1 VVRTLVRRLVT
12 RRRLLEWET
21 AAESELSV
29 RKRTPVDIYL
39 DWMPALALA
48 LGALVFFTG
57 RRAFFAA
64 LPILLLWACSK
75 WISMWLNLPSR
86 ALRSETSDKDE
97 LFLSGTVLRT
107 WRYFAEFSTE
117 EHNWLIP
124 DNVQEEPAAVA
135 GRMSPTNL
143 GFLLNARQV
152 ACEFGFLTV
161 PEFAEQTLRTLAT
174 MTKLPQSR
182 GHLLNW
188 YDTRTLEPLRPRF
201 VSSVDS
207 GNLVASL
214 WTLQQGCLDLLQRP
228 LLEKQLAQGLADHL
242 RILVDQHAFPQKRF
256 RTFLEQIRKRS
267 WLQRLLAPSE
277 EGLLESDLET
287 KNPKYESHIH
297 WFATESLSRV
307 RNLRKAVQVYVPW
320 MLPEFVPLWKDA
332 TLDFKFDSQSLTI
345 ERLPEVVDRLT
356 ARLQFALDHANGS
369 GDRKALYQR
378 LQAMLPDARSRA
390 LGLIEDLKQI
400 AGTAGKFADEMDFRF
415 LLDSRR
421 KLLSLG
427 FEVESGKHASACYD
441 LLASE
446 ARIAVFVAIAKED
459 IPQDVWFL
467 LGRSHTR
474 EHGFPVLL
482 SWTGTM
488 FEYLMP
494 VLWMRTYPNTL
505 LDNSRIAAVRL
516 QQIYGAENGVPWG
529 ISESAYAK
537 RDEAG
542 IYQYQAFGLPDISL
556 HQGDASALVIS
567 PYSTFLALHVDPSA
581 ALRNLRR
588 MESDGWL
595 GSYGFYEA
603 ADYSTTASR
612 RSWRHR
618 HELVRCWMAHH
629 QGMSLIALANFL
641 HDGVVQ
647 RWFHGDLRVQ
657 ATELLLHEKPA
668 TNVKSL
674 RQLYGAAA

>member
-1 VVRTLVRRLVT
+1 
-12 RRRLLEWET
+12 
-21 AAESELSV
+21 
-29 RKRTPVDIYL
+29 
-39 DWMPALALA
+39 MQ
-48 LGALVFFTG
+48 
-57 RRAFFAA
+57 
-64 LPILLLWACSK
+64 
-75 WISMWLNLPSR
+75 
-86 ALRSETSDKDE
+86 RS
-97 LFLSGTVLRT
+97 
-107 WRYFAEFSTE
+107 
-117 EHNWLIP
+117 H
-124 DNVQEEPAAVA
+124 
-135 GRMSPTNL
+135 
-143 GFLLNARQV
+143 
-152 ACEFGFLTV
+152 
-161 PEFAEQTLRTLAT
+161 
-174 MTKLPQSR
+174 

-188 YDTRTLEPLRPRF
+188 YDTRTLEPLRPQF

-228 LLEKQLAQGLADHL
+228 LLEKQLAEGLADHL
-242 RILVDQHAFPQKRF
+242 RILVDGDAFPQKRF
-256 RTFLEQIRKRS
+256 RTFLDQISKKS

-277 EGLLESDLET
+277 EGLLESDLER
-287 KNPKYESHIH
+287 KNPKYESDLH

-332 TLDFKFDSQSLTI
+332 SLGFKFDSQGMTI
-345 ERLPEVVDRLT
+345 QRLPEVVDQLA

-369 GDRKALYQR
+369 GESKALYQR

-390 LGLIEDLKQI
+390 LALIEDLTQI
-400 AGTAGKFADEMDFRF
+400 AESAGKLADEMDFRF
-415 LLDSRR
+415 LLDPRR

-427 FEVESGKHASACYD
+427 FEVDTGKHASACYD

-446 ARIAVFVAIAKED
+446 ARIAVFAAIAKED

-474 EHGFPVLL
+474 EHGLPILL

-494 VLWMRTYPNTL
+494 VLWMRTFPNTL
-505 LDNSRIAAVRL
+505 LDNSRIAAARL
-516 QQIYGAENGVPWG
+516 QQIYGGEKSVPWG

-537 RDEAG
+537 RDDAG
-542 IYQYQAFGLPDISL
+542 NYQYQAFGLPDISL
-556 HQGDASALVIS
+556 HQGEPGCLVIS
-567 PYSTFLALHVDPSA
+567 PYSTFLALHVDPAA

-588 MESDGWL
+588 MEGEEWL
-595 GSYGFYEA
+595 GPYGFYES
-603 ADYSTTASR
+603 ADYSTTSGR

-647 RWFHGDLRVQ
+647 RWFHADRRVQ

>member
-1 VVRTLVRRLVT
+1 
-12 RRRLLEWET
+12 
-21 AAESELSV
+21 
-29 RKRTPVDIYL
+29 
-39 DWMPALALA
+39 
-48 LGALVFFTG
+48 
-57 RRAFFAA
+57 
-64 LPILLLWACSK
+64 
-75 WISMWLNLPSR
+75 
-86 ALRSETSDKDE
+86 
-97 LFLSGTVLRT
+97 
-107 WRYFAEFSTE
+107 
-117 EHNWLIP
+117 
-124 DNVQEEPAAVA
+124 
-135 GRMSPTNL
+135 MSPTNL

-161 PEFAEQTLRTLAT
+161 PEFTEQTLRTLAT
-174 MTKLPQSR
+174 VAKLQRSR

-228 LLEKQLAQGLADHL
+228 LLEKQLAEGLADHL
-242 RILVDQHAFPQKRF
+242 RILVDGHAFPQKRF

-287 KNPKYESHIH
+287 KNPKYESDVH

-307 RNLRKAVQVYVPW
+307 RNLRKAVQVYAPW

-332 TLDFKFDSQSLTI
+332 TLDFKFDSQSMTI
-345 ERLPEVVDRLT
+345 QRLPEVVDLL
-356 ARLQFALDHANGS
+356 AVRLQFALDHANGS

-390 LGLIEDLKQI
+390 LALIEDLKQI
-400 AGTAGKFADEMDFRF
+400 AETAGKFADEMDFRF
-415 LLDSRR
+415 LLDPRR

-516 QQIYGAENGVPWG
+516 QQIFGTEKSVPWG

-537 RDEAG
+537 RDEGG

-556 HQGDASALVIS
+556 HQGDPNALVIS
-567 PYSTFLALHVDPSA
+567 PYSTFLALHVDPTA

-588 MESDGWL
+588 MEGEGWL
-595 GSYGFYEA
+595 GPYGFYES
-603 ADYSTTASR
+603 ADYSTTSGR

-647 RWFHGDLRVQ
+647 RWFHADRRVQ